1 MFRHQMKKKMKPIIY
16 LISVLCLGLLLSNS
30 AKAQARIDLES
41 GLVFTGYNNVRIPG
55 DEGTRFSLKDDLVSE
70 PAYFF
75 RLRAGYTIKSRHTLS
90 LLYAPLQTRSDGS
103 MPHDVLFEGEL
114 FPANTELEGTYK
126 FNSYR
131 LTYRYDIVKNPGLEF
146 GLGITA
152 KIRDAKIA
160 LSSSALTS
168 EKTNVG
174 FVPLIN
180 FRLMWNIDE
189 QFGLLLQGDAL
200 AAPQG
205 RAEDVLLAA
214 TFDLTE
220 NIRIRAG
227 YRILEGGADNE
238 EVYNFS
244 LFNYA
249 SAGITYTFLRSDN
262 P

>member
-1 MFRHQMKKKMKPIIY
+1 MKSYIY
-16 LISVLCLGLLLSNS
+16 SISVLCLGLLFSAS

-41 GLVFTGYNNVRIPG
+41 GMVFTGYNNVGIPG

-70 PAYFF
+70 PAHFF
-75 RLRAGYTIKSRHTLS
+75 RLRAGYTINSRHTVS
-90 LLYAPLQTRSDGS
+90 LLYAPLQTKSDGS
-103 MPHDVLFEGEL
+103 IPHDVLFKGAI

-146 GLGITA
+146 GFGITA

-189 QFGLLLQGDAL
+189 RFGLLLQGDAL

-214 TFDLTE
+214 SYSLSDHF
-220 NIRIRAG
+220 RIRAG

-249 SAGITYTFLRSDN
+249 SAAITYTFLRPDN